1 MVDLQTF
8 ECDYVS
14 QASFDRMAN
23 FKLTRCAVPDITDWT
38 VCKSDRDWKEHQA
51 ADLRISYS
59 ICYSHSVES
68 ALHQLSDHRVKSFFT
83 GGSIKPAQ
91 REKIKQFVG
100 FTNANDK
107 TAQKFLKDNNWNLE
121 AAVDAFFATGGATAN
136 GRSWT
141 GADQRK
147 LSALFDKYK
156 DPDEDAILVDG
167 TESLCNDLEVDPTDV
182 VTLVLA
188 WHLQSPR
195 MCDFRRKGWM
205 EGWTNLGCDTIEKMR
220 EVIPSLREELKDPS
234 KFRDVYNYTFNFAR
248 AENQKSLGLDTAI
261 AFWELLLKDKFKHLD
276 LWVEFLREKHGKAI
290 SKDTWNLLLEF
301 IRTSDENFSNH
312 DTDSAWPVLIDSFVE
327 YAREK
332 LGFED
337 E

>member
-1 MVDLQTF
+1 M
-8 ECDYVS
+8 
-14 QASFDRMAN
+14 
-23 FKLTRCAVPDITDWT
+23 
-38 VCKSDRDWKEHQA
+38 
-51 ADLRISYS
+51 
-59 ICYSHSVES
+59 
-68 ALHQLSDHRVKSFFT
+68 SFFT

-107 TAQKFLKDNNWNLE
+107 TAQKFLKENNWNLE

-136 GRSWT
+136 GRTWA

-234 KFRDVYNYTFNFAR
+234 KFRDVYNYTFSFAR